1 MGCINITTSQGDSVN
16 SSTKGKLDEQTQESL
31 IKSHAILVKKIAYHL
46 AGRLPRS
53 IQMEDLMQAG
63 MMGLLEAARYYDD
76 SKGASFETYAS
87 IRIRGYIL
95 DEVRRNDWV
104 PRSVYKNAR
113 LISAAV
119 RDVENKLGREA
130 SDAEVAKEMGLSL
143 SEYQCILSDTNG
155 AHLYGFD
162 DVGVTDDMLE
172 DDLGSVSSRPH
183 INVQHSDMKG
193 HLSDVIRGLPKNE
206 KMVLSLYYEHDLNL
220 KEIGDVLGVTES
232 RVSQIHS
239 LATHR
244 IKARLEKE

>member
-1 MGCINITTSQGDSVN
+1 M
-16 SSTKGKLDEQTQESL
+16 KGKSAEQAQEVL
-31 IKSHAILVKKIAYHL
+31 IKTYAVLVKRIVYHL

-53 IQMEDLMQAG
+53 VQTEDLMQAG

-104 PRSVYKNAR
+104 PRSVYKNSR
-113 LISAAV
+113 MISAAIKEI
-119 RDVENKLGREA
+119 ENRLGREA
-130 SDAEVAKEMGLSL
+130 FDFEIAAEMGLDL
-143 SEYQCILSDTNG
+143 ADYQDMQRDANG
-155 AHLYGFD
+155 AHLYGFE
-162 DVGVTDDMLE
+162 DVGVTDDMLA
-172 DDLGSVSSRPH
+172 DDLGGSSSHPH
-183 INVQHSDMKG
+183 INALLSDMKL
-193 HLSDVIRGLPKNE
+193 HLADLIEGLPKNE
-206 KMVLSLYYEHDLNL
+206 QMVLSLYYEHDLNL

-244 IKARLEKE
+244 IKARLEKD